1 MIDTLKFAQ
10 CVGGQIRRASRSQI
24 PAARSRRARR
34 DDDLTCSGLAI
45 FVHLSMAEGSG
56 HGVESS
62 RRDIGLKTVVLLK
75 DQNLGIGGYGAVC
88 KAKCDDRLVCAA
100 KILHPTLFDPLAHQQ
115 IARRREHRLPIKR
128 FEQECE
134 FMSAIRHPNIVQ
146 YLGSHEDP
154 ETGLPVL
161 LMELMDD
168 SLTHFVESST
178 YPIPYHIQ
186 VNFCHDIASALSFLH
201 ANSIVHRDLSGNN
214 VLLIGSVR
222 AKVTDFG
229 MARLGE
235 LTPRASHLTFTMCP
249 GMDVYMPPEAVQVQ
263 PVYNEKVDCFS
274 FGVVIVQMLSRQFP
288 KPGDRL
294 KKVCTNDPQF
304 HGGEVEVRVP
314 EIERREN
321 HISQIDH
328 NQPLLQIALNCL
340 KDNDNERPSAQQLQE
355 QIAALKES
363 REYGES
369 ARPVEEI
376 LSEKEQQIQEAQVT
390 MQSLNEEI
398 ESKNE
403 LIRARDQDLLSKN
416 ETIELLEEGKAQL
429 QSQLQQQVLT
439 VLQKDQAIAEK
450 DEAVDILQVEK
461 AQLQTRLEAQQQAH
475 GEIVS
480 RRNQVISAN
489 ETVIAENHRLVGELR
504 STISGNEE
512 VIASK
517 DRQIGELRSTIS
529 GNEEVITAKDQM
541 IGELRSTISGN
552 EEVIA
557 SKDQLIGELKSTIS
571 GNEEVIAA
579 KDQLIG
585 ELRRTSSGLKE
596 TISEKNREISEFD
609 NERKL
614 FSFNGRNTTQ
624 GMVSWT

>member
-1 MIDTLKFAQ
+1 
-10 CVGGQIRRASRSQI
+10 
-24 PAARSRRARR
+24 
-34 DDDLTCSGLAI
+34 
-45 FVHLSMAEGSG
+45 MAEGS
-56 HGVESS
+56 GVESS
-62 RRDIGLKTVVLLK
+62 RRDIGFKTIVLLK

-161 LMELMDD
+161 LMELMDE

-178 YPIPYHIQ
+178 HPIPYHIQ

-229 MARLGE
+229 MARLGD
-235 LTPRASHLTFTMCP
+235 LNPRASHLTFTMCP
-249 GMDVYMPPEAVQVQ
+249 GTDVYMPPEAVRSQ

-294 KKVCTNDPQF
+294 KKVRTNDPQF

-314 EIERREN
+314 EVERREN
-321 HISQIDH
+321 HISLINH
-328 NQPLLQIALNCL
+328 NRPLLQIALDCL

-363 REYGES
+363 PEYGES
-369 ARPVEEI
+369 ARPIEEI
-376 LSEKEQQIQEAQVT
+376 LSEKEQQIREAQERI
-390 MQSLNEEI
+390 QSLNEEI

-416 ETIELLEEGKAQL
+416 ETIELLEEGKTQL
-429 QSQLQQQVLT
+429 QSQLQLQVLT
-439 VLQKDQAIAEK
+439 VSQKEQAIAEK
-450 DEAVDILQVEK
+450 EEAVDILQIEK
-461 AQLQTRLEAQQQAH
+461 EQLQTRLEAQQQAH

-489 ETVIAENHRLVGELR
+489 EQVIAENHRLVGELR

-512 VIASK
+512 VIA
-517 DRQIGELRSTIS
+517 
-529 GNEEVITAKDQM
+529 
-541 IGELRSTISGN
+541 
-552 EEVIA
+552 
-557 SKDQLIGELKSTIS
+557 
-571 GNEEVIAA
+571 A

-585 ELRRTSSGLKE
+585 ELRKTISGLQE
-596 TISEKNREISEFD
+596 TISENDREINEFD

>member
-1 MIDTLKFAQ
+1 
-10 CVGGQIRRASRSQI
+10 
-24 PAARSRRARR
+24 
-34 DDDLTCSGLAI
+34 
-45 FVHLSMAEGSG
+45 
-56 HGVESS
+56 
-62 RRDIGLKTVVLLK
+62 
-75 DQNLGIGGYGAVC
+75 
-88 KAKCDDRLVCAA
+88 
-100 KILHPTLFDPLAHQQ
+100 
-115 IARRREHRLPIKR
+115 
-128 FEQECE
+128 
-134 FMSAIRHPNIVQ
+134 MSAIRHPNIVQ

-178 YPIPYHIQ
+178 HPIPYHVQ

-235 LTPRASHLTFTMCP
+235 LNPRASHLTFTMCP
-249 GMDVYMPPEAVQVQ
+249 GTDVYMPPEAVRSQ

-294 KKVCTNDPQF
+294 KKVRTNDPQF

-314 EIERREN
+314 EVERREN
-321 HISQIDH
+321 HISRIDR

-355 QIAALKES
+355 QIVALKES
-363 REYGES
+363 TKYVES

-376 LSEKEQQIQEAQVT
+376 LSEKEQQIREAQERI
-390 MQSLNEEI
+390 QSLNEEI
-398 ESKNE
+398 ESKSE
-403 LIRARDQDLLSKN
+403 LIRAKDQDLLSKN
-416 ETIELLEEGKAQL
+416 ETIKLLEEGKAQL

-439 VLQKDQAIAEK
+439 VSLKDQAIAEK
-450 DEAVDILQVEK
+450 EEAVDILQIEK

-489 ETVIAENHRLVGELR
+489 EQVITEKCQLEDELR
-504 STISGNEE
+504 STISVKEE
-512 VIASK
+512 VITEKEQLIGALRSTMSVKETMIAKK
-517 DRQIGELRSTIS
+517 DQLIRELRSTVS
-529 GNEEVITAKDQM
+529 ANEEAIAEKDRL
-541 IGELRSTISGN
+541 IREVRSTVSAN
-552 EEVIA
+552 EEAIA
-557 SKDQLIGELKSTIS
+557 EKDRLIGEVRKTTVDKEKELLEEIRRKNEAISAMEKS
-571 GNEEVIAA
+571 
-579 KDQLIG
+579 
-585 ELRRTSSGLKE
+585 
-596 TISEKNREISEFD
+596 ISEKDRQISEFD

-614 FSFNGRNTTQ
+614 FSFNGRNTTKGIRVLYKMCHYYSLSLSMFYHAYSLYIWQ
-624 GMVSWT
+624 TFRTT